1 MTAKTHFDTTGH
13 ESTCTLF
20 GAAALARAPSAEGR
34 SGARTALGAEQ
45 MMKRIAYSR
54 EIGCAANYLASD
66 EAAFVTSASLIV
78 DGGRTA
84 Q

>member
-1 MTAKTHFDTTGH
+1 
-13 ESTCTLF
+13 
-20 GAAALARAPSAEGR
+20 
-34 SGARTALGAEQ
+34 
-45 MMKRIAYSR
+45 MMKRIAHSR
-54 EIGCAANYLASD
+54 EIGCAASYLASD